1 MWSGVV
7 NFRLMHLYSW
17 ERDLSA
23 VEQVASAVE
32 QVASAVEQ
40 VASAV
45 EQVASAVE
53 QVASAVE
60 QVASVSPETVW
71 TSWCRAKSLVS
82 TGNRTTFPRLQAFST
97 AI

>member
-17 ERDLSA
+17 ERDL
-23 VEQVASAVE
+23 
-32 QVASAVEQ
+32 
-40 VASAV
+40 SAV